1 MTPAPAWLRAA
12 WAVRL
17 LAADPA
23 GLKGIWLRAR
33 AGPVRARFLQMLSLA
48 TAPLLTRRIHPAI
61 GDEALFGGI
70 DVAATLAA
78 GRRVRSPGILAQLPS
93 LLLLP
98 MAERTPPG
106 LAGRLAG
113 MLDGDLGH
121 VLVALDEGASEEE
134 GLPAAL
140 AERLAFHLDLDG
152 LPIAA
157 CPWIDPHA
165 LVVEPS
171 TVALEPERLAVE
183 TAAAFGIGS
192 LRAPGLTLLAARAIA
207 GPAAAS
213 TAGAPPISSAALELA
228 AALVLAPRARQLP
241 ATEPDAAE
249 QADPEPEET
258 PPADVDRDD
267 RDMLDTPPGP
277 PDPPQELVLEAVRA
291 ALPPGLL
298 EALAARPVGSA
309 PPKAQSPS
317 GGSQGGQQRR
327 GNRRGRP
334 LPSRP
339 GRLED
344 GARLDLVATLRQAA
358 PWQGLR
364 RRGDATGPLQIR
376 RDDLRIRRFEQR
388 SDRALIFAV
397 DASGSAALARLAEA
411 KGAIELLLGEAYARR
426 DHVALIAFRGTGAEL
441 LLPPT
446 RSLVQT
452 KRRLAALP
460 GGGGT
465 PLADALRVALDT
477 ARQARGRG
485 MTPALALLTDG
496 RANIRLDGSAGRAEA
511 MEEARRVA
519 RAVRAAGL
527 PVLLIDTAVRPQSA
541 AKALAADLS
550 ARYLP
555 LPGADA
561 RRLSGAVTAALDLP
575 L

>member
-12 WAVRL
+12 WALRL

-23 GLKGIWLRAR
+23 GLNGIWLRAR
-33 AGPVRARFLQMLSLA
+33 PGPVRARFLQMLRQA
-48 TAPLLTRRIHPAI
+48 MAPLLVRRIHPAI
-61 GDEALFGGI
+61 GDEALFGGVDI
-70 DVAATLAA
+70 AATLAA
-78 GRRVRSPGILAQLPS
+78 GHRVRSPGILAQAPS

-106 LAGRLAG
+106 LAGRLAAA
-113 MLDGDLGH
+113 LDAGLGH

-134 GLPAAL
+134 GLPGAL

-157 CPWIDPHA
+157 CPALDPHL
-165 LVVEPS
+165 LVPEPG
-171 TVALEPERLAVE
+171 AAADEPERLAVE

-192 LRAPGLTLLAARAIA
+192 LRAPGLTLAAARAVA
-207 GPAAAS
+207 TPHSGAN
-213 TAGAPPISSAALELA
+213 APPLSSAALNLA

-241 ATEPDAAE
+241 IAEQEATPAEPELEQPPAESAPDEGETPDAA
-249 QADPEPEET
+249 
-258 PPADVDRDD
+258 
-267 RDMLDTPPGP
+267 PGT
-277 PDPPQELVLEAVRA
+277 PDPPAELVLEAVRA

-298 EALAARPVGSA
+298 EALAAGPAGSA
-309 PPKAQSPS
+309 PPKTEAPS

-364 RRGDATGPLQIR
+364 HRDGATGPLQIR

-426 DHVALIAFRGTGAEL
+426 DHVALIAFRGTRAEL

-452 KRRLAALP
+452 KRRLAELP

-496 RANIRLDGSAGRAEA
+496 RANIRLDGSAGRTEA
-511 MEEARRVA
+511 MGEARRAA

-527 PVLLIDTAVRPQSA
+527 PVLLIDTALRPQSA
-541 AKALAADLS
+541 AQALALDLA

-561 RRLSGAVTAALDLP
+561 RRLSGAVTAALGDP
-575 L
+575 G